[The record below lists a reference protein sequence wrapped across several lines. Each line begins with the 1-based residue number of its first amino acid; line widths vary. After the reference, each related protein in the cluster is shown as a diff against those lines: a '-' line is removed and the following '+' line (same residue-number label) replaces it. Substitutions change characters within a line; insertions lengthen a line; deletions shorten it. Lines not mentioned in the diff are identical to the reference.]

1 MSGTP
6 RPLRIVVV
14 SPDTSVL
21 HALSWM
27 LSAVGYTVVTSN
39 DVGKNAA
46 WRQFCDTDFVVFDGR
61 STPLPTPTTLAHR
74 SDNPVYRIFLY
85 DPAAFTDLSAWF
97 AVGANDALRVPV
109 SRGELLA
116 RIRTGARMLEFE
128 NRLRA
133 QSTHSQFPGI
143 YSIRGLLRKL
153 NKVNIEDKS
162 STLGRTLLTT
172 SIDFFTGSCREE
184 GESAARGLLTALAKS
199 ILQSV
204 SGEAIAAYADAGTFH
219 ILLPGR
225 KVATARVVAEQIA
238 QGFRAAQADRE
249 PRARL
254 SIATAIVPWKVGVRP
269 EQLLEQ
275 GQETLLIAR
284 QSGGH
289 CAIEQNEF
297 AEELASWRNEL
308 AAGSPFAN
316 VVAQDIMEPFPA
328 VLDRDAT
335 NPATLAA
342 LRRGRAPV
350 WPFVDRDG
358 RLVGVASPAPASA
371 SATDAAAPP
380 ETAFGESPTL
390 TEAVT
395 IAHDAV
401 FPEIYEAFS
410 TQGCLIIVVVADRR
424 PIGYLTFSGFLS
436 LIEPIN
442 SATFASD
449 EPVADDSRCLLV
461 GSLINEFEAPS
472 ATDQ

>member
-1 MSGTP
+1 M
-6 RPLRIVVV
+6 
-14 SPDTSVL
+14 
-21 HALSWM
+21 
-27 LSAVGYTVVTSN
+27 
-39 DVGKNAA
+39 
-46 WRQFCDTDFVVFDGR
+46 
-61 STPLPTPTTLAHR
+61 
-74 SDNPVYRIFLY
+74 
-85 DPAAFTDLSAWF
+85 
-97 AVGANDALRVPV
+97 
-109 SRGELLA
+109 
-116 RIRTGARMLEFE
+116 
-128 NRLRA
+128 
-133 QSTHSQFPGI
+133 
-143 YSIRGLLRKL
+143 
-153 NKVNIEDKS
+153 
-162 STLGRTLLTT
+162 
-172 SIDFFTGSCREE
+172 
-184 GESAARGLLTALAKS
+184 
-199 ILQSV
+199 
-204 SGEAIAAYADAGTFH
+204 
-219 ILLPGR
+219 
-225 KVATARVVAEQIA
+225 
-238 QGFRAAQADRE
+238 
-249 PRARL
+249 
-254 SIATAIVPWKVGVRP
+254 
-269 EQLLEQ
+269 
-275 GQETLLIAR
+275 IAR

-342 LRRGRAPV
+342 LHRGRAPV